1 MDAEVI
7 KLLAEF
13 IRLRERHTK
22 LQAKVDNVREVLKTK
37 GVNV

>member
-1 MDAEVI
+1 MDGEVI

-13 IRLRERHTK
+13 IRLRERSTK
-22 LQAKVDNVREVLKTK
+22 LQAKIDNVREILKTK